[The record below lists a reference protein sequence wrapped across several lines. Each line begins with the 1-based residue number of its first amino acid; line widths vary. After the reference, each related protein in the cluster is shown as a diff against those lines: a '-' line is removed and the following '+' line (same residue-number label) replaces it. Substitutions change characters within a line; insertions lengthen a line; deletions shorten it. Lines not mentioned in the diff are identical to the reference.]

1 MHEASIAQNII
12 EDIGKRIES
21 GEINGRV
28 RTIYVYVGRLTTVVP
43 DNLRFLFDV
52 LAEDS
57 VLAGASLAIEH
68 IPVRIRCSDC
78 GTEAELDDIDFHCPR
93 CGSDRVDMI
102 SGRELVIESVEV
114 E

>member
-1 MHEASIAQNII
+1 MHEASIAHNII

-21 GEINGRV
+21 GEIHGRV
-28 RTIYVYVGRLTTVVP
+28 RTIYMSVGRLTTVVP
-43 DNLRFLFDV
+43 DNLRFLFEV

-68 IPVRIRCSDC
+68 VPVRIRCGDC
-78 GTEAELDDIDFHCPR
+78 GTETELKDIDFHCAR
-93 CGSDRVDMI
+93 CGSAGVDI
-102 SGRELVIESVEV
+102 TAGRELMIESVEV